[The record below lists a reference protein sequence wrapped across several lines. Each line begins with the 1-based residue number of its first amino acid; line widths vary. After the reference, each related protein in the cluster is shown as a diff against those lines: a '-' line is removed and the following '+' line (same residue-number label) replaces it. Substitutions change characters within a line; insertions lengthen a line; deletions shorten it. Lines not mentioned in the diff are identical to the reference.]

1 MADSTQISARRKEQQ
16 KAKKDKK
23 VEPEPVKERTLA
35 PPISLEAE
43 RRKAMMLI
51 HSTEKDV
58 LTFREKYFRR
68 PRNHFGIETVDLVH
82 YVIENAETRRVP
94 KTFWDFKTHYEK
106 LRETVVFLYPREI
119 PHMDAA
125 LVRAAQFEELVT
137 TARQKLT
144 EALEDHIGRYC
155 HSFSAETGENE
166 IRCVQEYEN
175 NITRWRGVVRESFAL
190 LDDILRSMKEAG
202 PTFENYVLS
211 YDKIMHYM
219 HLALEVRWR
228 LSVYVGVRSLS
239 GERRTSAGC
248 NSVLLKAYVRR
259 E

>member
-1 MADSTQISARRKEQQ
+1 
-16 KAKKDKK
+16 
-23 VEPEPVKERTLA
+23 
-35 PPISLEAE
+35 
-43 RRKAMMLI
+43 
-51 HSTEKDV
+51 
-58 LTFREKYFRR
+58 
-68 PRNHFGIETVDLVH
+68 
-82 YVIENAETRRVP
+82 
-94 KTFWDFKTHYEK
+94 
-106 LRETVVFLYPREI
+106 
-119 PHMDAA
+119 MDAA
-125 LVRAAQFEELVT
+125 LVRAAQFEELVA

-175 NITRWRGVVRESFAL
+175 NITRWRGVVRESLAL

-211 YDKIMHYM
+211 YDKILHYM

-228 LSVYVGVRSLS
+228 LSVCVGVRSLS
-239 GERRTSAGC
+239 LERRTSAGC
-248 NSVLLKAYVRR
+248 NSVRLKAYGRR